1 MSRKSRHA
9 EQRKHGSNTTIQYK
23 QLAIPLHIQNHPHD
37 KHPKKAQIPKSDT
50 NKPTMS
56 LFAFISNI
64 WAGLSPAAPT
74 TKRRSR
80 RIANIDPD
88 SIEPI
93 NHWFPGNRAKKQPR
107 RLVETPTAGH
117 WPEHRVAKS
126 VVGKGRKRCSE
137 CGSLVKEAPGA
148 KTSRA
153 GGVGKASGQRKV
165 SKKTSKKAGTNGK
178 GTATRNLRGRVVEL

>member
-1 MSRKSRHA
+1 MSRKSRHT
-9 EQRKHGSNTTIQYK
+9 QRTHCSNTTIQYNV
-23 QLAIPLHIQNHPHD
+23 LAILLQTHARNRHNPSQ
-37 KHPKKAQIPKSDT
+37 KFST
-50 NKPTMS
+50 ETTMS

-64 WAGLSPAAPT
+64 WAGLSLAAPT

-126 VVGKGRKRCSE
+126 VVGKGRKRCAE

-148 KTSRA
+148 KTGGAR
-153 GGVGKASGQRKV
+153 GVGKASGQRKV

-178 GTATRNLRGRVVEL
+178 GTVTRNLRGRVVEFSE